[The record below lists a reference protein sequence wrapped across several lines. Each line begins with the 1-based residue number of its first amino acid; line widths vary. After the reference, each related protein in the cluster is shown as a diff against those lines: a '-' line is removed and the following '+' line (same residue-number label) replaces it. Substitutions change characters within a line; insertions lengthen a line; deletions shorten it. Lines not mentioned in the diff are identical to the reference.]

1 MTEFTST
8 ESSQLLSS
16 SPNILQTNEAT
27 MEETGSGKES
37 DEANEILE
45 TRSQCGYSETASTA
59 VSMARGDTGGAG
71 GAGGGG
77 GGGGGGAGGVTRAEP
92 LSAKQQ
98 VALWLTRTSTQ
109 EIYSELTMENLKSWV
124 YPHSQP
130 SRHSRHKQPLCGPSS
145 SSRSNN
151 HQDIHR
157 NFSTKSLLES
167 SHSQGNYYEDGGGNI
182 RKCETVLALSEESH
196 GGRPRVSKA
205 KSKSKASLCSSRM
218 SLFKRPASK
227 CVSEITQPF
236 PGIRPTNR
244 LR

>member
-1 MTEFTST
+1 M
-8 ESSQLLSS
+8 
-16 SPNILQTNEAT
+16 
-27 MEETGSGKES
+27 
-37 DEANEILE
+37 
-45 TRSQCGYSETASTA
+45 
-59 VSMARGDTGGAG
+59 
-71 GAGGGG
+71 
-77 GGGGGGAGGVTRAEP
+77 TRAEP

-109 EIYSELTMENLKSWV
+109 EIYSELTMENLRSWV
-124 YPHSQP
+124 YPHSQTSRH
-130 SRHSRHKQPLCGPSS
+130 SRHSRHKQPLCGPS
-145 SSRSNN
+145 RSNN
-151 HQDIHR
+151 PPDIHR

-167 SHSQGNYYEDGGGNI
+167 SHGTYYEEGGANI
-182 RKCETVLALSEESH
+182 RKCETVLALSEESQ

-205 KSKSKASLCSSRM
+205 KSKSGASLCSSRI

>member
-1 MTEFTST
+1 M
-8 ESSQLLSS
+8 
-16 SPNILQTNEAT
+16 
-27 MEETGSGKES
+27 
-37 DEANEILE
+37 
-45 TRSQCGYSETASTA
+45 
-59 VSMARGDTGGAG
+59 
-71 GAGGGG
+71 
-77 GGGGGGAGGVTRAEP
+77 TRAEP

-109 EIYSELTMENLKSWV
+109 EIYSYSELTMENLKSWV
-124 YPHSQP
+124 YPQSQSQT
-130 SRHSRHKQPLCGPSS
+130 SRHSRHKQPLCGPS
-145 SSRSNN
+145 RSNN
-151 HQDIHR
+151 TQDIHR

-167 SHSQGNYYEDGGGNI
+167 SHGHHYEEGGGNI
-182 RKCETVLALSEESH
+182 RKCETVLALSEESQ
-196 GGRPRVSKA
+196 GGRARVSKA

>member
-8 ESSQLLSS
+8 ESSQLLFS
-16 SPNILQTNEAT
+16 SPHIPQTNEAA
-27 MEETGSGKES
+27 MEETGPGKES

-59 VSMARGDTGGAG
+59 VSMARGDTGGGG

-77 GGGGGGAGGVTRAEP
+77 GGGGVTRAEP

-130 SRHSRHKQPLCGPSS
+130 SRHSRHKQPLCGPS
-145 SSRSNN
+145 RSHNP
-151 HQDIHR
+151 QDIHR

-182 RKCETVLALSEESH
+182 RKCETVLALSEESQ

>member
-1 MTEFTST
+1 M
-8 ESSQLLSS
+8 
-16 SPNILQTNEAT
+16 
-27 MEETGSGKES
+27 
-37 DEANEILE
+37 
-45 TRSQCGYSETASTA
+45 
-59 VSMARGDTGGAG
+59 
-71 GAGGGG
+71 
-77 GGGGGGAGGVTRAEP
+77 TRAEP

-109 EIYSELTMENLKSWV
+109 EIYSELTMENIKSWV
-124 YPHSQP
+124 YPPSQA
-130 SRHSRHKQPLCGPSS
+130 RQKQPLCGPSRS
-145 SSRSNN
+145 SNSQ
-151 HQDIHR
+151 HIHR

-167 SHSQGNYYEDGGGNI
+167 SPGSYYEEGGGGGGRNII

-218 SLFKRPASK
+218 SLFKRPDSK

>member
-1 MTEFTST
+1 M
-8 ESSQLLSS
+8 
-16 SPNILQTNEAT
+16 
-27 MEETGSGKES
+27 
-37 DEANEILE
+37 
-45 TRSQCGYSETASTA
+45 
-59 VSMARGDTGGAG
+59 
-71 GAGGGG
+71 
-77 GGGGGGAGGVTRAEP
+77 TRAEP

-130 SRHSRHKQPLCGPSS
+130 VRHSRHKQPLCGPS
-145 SSRSNN
+145 RSNN
-151 HQDIHR
+151 PQDIHR

-218 SLFKRPASK
+218 SLFKRPPSK

>member
-1 MTEFTST
+1 MTEFSPT

-16 SPNILQTNEAT
+16 STAVLHSNEPAL
-27 MEETGSGKES
+27 EEPGPGKES
-37 DEANEILE
+37 DAASEILE
-45 TRSQCGYSETASTA
+45 TRSQCCSETASTA
-59 VSMARGDTGGAG
+59 LSTARGETGGC
-71 GAGGGG
+71 GGGG
-77 GGGGGGAGGVTRAEP
+77 MTRAEP

-109 EIYSELTMENLKSWV
+109 EIYSELTMENIKSWV
-124 YPHSQP
+124 YPQSQT
-130 SRHSRHKQPLCGPSS
+130 RHKQPLCGPS
-145 SSRSNN
+145 RSHNP
-151 HQDIHR
+151 QDIHR

-167 SHSQGNYYEDGGGNI
+167 SHGNYYEDGGGGGGRNII
-182 RKCETVLALSEESH
+182 RKCETVLALSEESQ

-205 KSKSKASLCSSRM
+205 KSKSKASLSSSRI
-218 SLFKRPASK
+218 SLFKRPGSK

>member
-1 MTEFTST
+1 MTEFSPT

-16 SPNILQTNEAT
+16 STAVLHSNEPAL
-27 MEETGSGKES
+27 EEPGPGKES
-37 DEANEILE
+37 DAASEILE
-45 TRSQCGYSETASTA
+45 TRSQCCSETASTA
-59 VSMARGDTGGAG
+59 LSTARGETGGCGGAGGCGG

-77 GGGGGGAGGVTRAEP
+77 GGGMTRAEP

-109 EIYSELTMENLKSWV
+109 EIYSELTMENIKSWV
-124 YPHSQP
+124 YPHSQT
-130 SRHSRHKQPLCGPSS
+130 RHKQPLCGPS
-145 SSRSNN
+145 RSHNP
-151 HQDIHR
+151 QDIHR

-167 SHSQGNYYEDGGGNI
+167 SHGNYYEDGGGGGGRNII
-182 RKCETVLALSEESH
+182 RKCETVLALSEESQ

-205 KSKSKASLCSSRM
+205 KSKSKASLSSSRI
-218 SLFKRPASK
+218 SLFKRPGSK